1 VSNTTDDFI
10 RASGNLA
17 YVNTWLKLI
26 SLALLLVCLMLG
38 GALLVKIIDSR
49 AEHIVPI
56 VINEGTGDAIAVDYH
71 VVDAAGEERSPFEVR
86 KFCEDFLADAY
97 TYNKYTVK
105 SKLESISRATSPEA
119 LLQVREALKLP
130 HRSELMGRN
139 AQGLAEITSFMIAES
154 KPLLKVQLYF
164 TTRVLSQTD
173 EIIEE
178 DSSLGAF
185 VIKPVKRSTRNPHG
199 LIVIDYRQSPFQNK
213 PEVK

>member
-1 VSNTTDDFI
+1 MSNATDDFI
-10 RASGNLA
+10 RVHGNLS

-26 SLALLLVCLMLG
+26 SLVLLLVCLALG
-38 GALLVKIIDSR
+38 GALLIKIIDTR

-56 VINEGTGDAIAVDYH
+56 VINEGTGDAIAVDYR

-105 SKLESISRATSPEA
+105 TKLESLSRSTSPEA
-119 LLQVREALKLP
+119 LHQVREALKLA
-130 HRSELMGRN
+130 HRSELLGRN
-139 AQGLAEITSFMIAES
+139 AQGLADVTSFMITES

-164 TTRVLSQTD
+164 ATRVLSQMD
-173 EIIEE
+173 EIMEE

-199 LIVIDYRQSPFQNK
+199 LIVIDYRQSPFQNSSEAK
-213 PEVK
+213 

>member
-1 VSNTTDDFI
+1 MSNATDDFI
-10 RASGNLA
+10 RVHGNLS

-49 AEHIVPI
+49 VEHVVPI
-56 VINEGTGDAIAVDYH
+56 VINEGTGDAIAVDYR

-86 KFCEDFLADAY
+86 KFCEDFLSDAY

-105 SKLESISRATSPEA
+105 TKLESLSHATSPEA
-119 LLQVREALKLP
+119 LHQVRDALKLA
-130 HRSELMGRN
+130 HRSELLGRN
-139 AQGLAEITSFMIAES
+139 AQGLAEITSFMITES

-164 TTRVLSQTD
+164 TTKVLSQMD

-213 PEVK
+213 PEVQ